1 MRPTLRA
8 KVMIRLTLALVIL
21 TPLGG
26 CGGNDDIATRILRQ
40 PVAADA
46 AAARAHDPCTLL
58 SAGEAAPYVGALATP
73 PYRASDGAADVAGDE
88 CMYRG
93 TDGRQVTVRP
103 DWSGGGASAGKAVQG
118 AADLLGAVLSKG
130 GGAGFDTLAHRV
142 VKPEPGPWD
151 KATWIPGG
159 SLFASKGERS
169 AQVDVGGASGKESD
183 ALALARIAVPRLDH
197 PLDYDGAKAVA
208 LAPKPKPHPAKAC
221 DLVPRLEVEAA
232 IGTLAGAATSDSPET
247 SCTWR
252 VASAQGTRTYAV
264 EFVWQGGQK
273 NYAMLTHGMS
283 MVGGL
288 LGAPSSSPLDTMQ
301 PPPQMQQAIG
311 GLMKMIG
318 GPSDGGGAASAP
330 GAAATVGFR
339 TDTMLKGPW
348 DHAALLHGTQL
359 LAVRHD
365 AFVGMSLESAD
376 YQRAKALLAAICSRL

>member
-1 MRPTLRA
+1 
-8 KVMIRLTLALVIL
+8 MIRLALAIATL
-21 TPLGG
+21 TPLTG
-26 CGGNDDIATRILRQ
+26 CGGSDDTATSLLRQ
-40 PVAADA
+40 AVAAEA

-58 SAGEAAPYVGALATP
+58 SAGEAEPYVGNLATP

-103 DWSGGGASAGKAVQG
+103 DWSGGGASAGAVVQG
-118 AADLLGAVLSKG
+118 AADLLGAALSKG

-169 AQVDVGGASGKESD
+169 AQVDVSGASGKESD
-183 ALALARIAVPRLDH
+183 ALALARIAMPRFDH

-208 LAPKPKPHPAKAC
+208 LAPKPKAHPAKAC
-221 DLVPRLEVEAA
+221 DLVPRSEVEAA
-232 IGTLAGAATSDSPET
+232 IGAIAGAPTSDSPET
-247 SCTWR
+247 SCTWQ

-264 EFVWQGGQK
+264 EFVWEGGQK

-318 GPSDGGGAASAP
+318 GPSGAASAP
-330 GAAATVGFR
+330 GAATTVGFR
-339 TDTMLKGPW
+339 TDTTLKGPW

-365 AFVGMSLESAD
+365 AFVGMTLQSAD
-376 YQRAKALLAAICSRL
+376 YVKAKALLAAICSRL